1 MTVKGDLND
10 YARTTNYTETAP
22 NKPEH
27 IVQELQGQQNGQS
40 TLEFS
45 HLMNITIPLQWY
57 ICVYLSALISAQQES
72 PLVAIEEIS
81 SLTSVRCSELDWQ
94 VHMTANR
101 TLNCPLS
108 LLHDAQVHEWMS
120 TNALQRESH
129 YQAWAKPHFLVVFP
143 LATNSKFLH
152 H

>member
-45 HLMNITIPLQWY
+45 HMMLHYYSTPMIHLCLPVSSNFSTARKP
-57 ICVYLSALISAQQES
+57 IS
-72 PLVAIEEIS
+72 
-81 SLTSVRCSELDWQ
+81 C
-94 VHMTANR
+94 H
-101 TLNCPLS
+101 
-108 LLHDAQVHEWMS
+108 
-120 TNALQRESH
+120 
-129 YQAWAKPHFLVVFP
+129 
-143 LATNSKFLH
+143 
-152 H
+152 